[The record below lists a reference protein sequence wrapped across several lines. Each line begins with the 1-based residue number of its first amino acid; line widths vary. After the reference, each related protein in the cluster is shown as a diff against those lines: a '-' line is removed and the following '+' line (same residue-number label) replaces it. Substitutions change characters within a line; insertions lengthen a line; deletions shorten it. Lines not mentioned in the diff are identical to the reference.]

1 MKLLLI
7 ASLLCLAGCQH
18 GPQSRV
24 ADAAPICLR
33 SYDIF
38 RTDIPDDSTILFIMN
53 DRTVYKNTL
62 PFPCTGLRLDTRGFT
77 YEPTNPATDE
87 ICSNLVTI
95 RLNTDQNVCAL
106 GAFTRLPGKGH
117 L

>member
-1 MKLLLI
+1 MKHCPLL
-7 ASLLCLAGCQH
+7 ALLCLAACQH

-24 ADAAPICLR
+24 ASAPPICIR

-38 RTDIPDDSTILFIMN
+38 RTDIPDDSTILFIMR

-62 PFPCTGLRLDTRGFT
+62 PFACGGLRLDTRGFT
-77 YEPTNPATDE
+77 YEPTDPATDE

-95 RLNTDQNVCAL
+95 RTNTAGNSCQL
-106 GAFTRLPGKGH
+106 GAFSQLPGKGR

>member
-7 ASLLCLAGCQH
+7 AALLGLAACQH
-18 GPQSRV
+18 SSQPRAAS
-24 ADAAPICLR
+24 AAPICIR

-38 RTDIPDDSTILFIMN
+38 RTDIPDDSTILFILR

-62 PFPCTGLRLDTRGFT
+62 PFACTGLRLDTRGFT
-77 YEPTNPATDE
+77 YEPTDPATDE

-95 RLNTDQNVCAL
+95 RTNTTHNVCEL
-106 GAFTRLPGKGH
+106 GAFTRLAGKGA

>member
-1 MKLLLI
+1 MKPYFLLALP
-7 ASLLCLAGCQH
+7 CLAACQH

-24 ADAAPICLR
+24 ASAPPVCIR
-33 SYDIF
+33 SYDIV
-38 RTDIPDDSTILFIMN
+38 RTDIPDDSTILFVMR
-53 DRTVYKNTL
+53 DRTVYKNSL
-62 PFPCTGLRLDTRGFT
+62 PFVCGGLRLDTRGFT

-95 RLNTDQNVCAL
+95 RTNTTGSVCEL
-106 GAFTRLPGKGH
+106 GAFARLPGKGR

>member
-24 ADAAPICLR
+24 ASAPPICLR

-38 RTDIPDDSTILFIMN
+38 RTDIPDDKTILFTML
-53 DRTVYKNTL
+53 DHTVYKNTL
-62 PFPCTGLRLDTRGFT
+62 PFACTGLRSDTRGFT
-77 YEPTNPATDE
+77 YEPTNPSTDE

-95 RLNTDQNVCAL
+95 RTNTTQNVCEL
-106 GAFTRLPGKGH
+106 GDFTQISGRRH
-117 L
+117 

>member
-7 ASLLCLAGCQH
+7 APLLGLAACQH
-18 GPQSRV
+18 GPRSGT
-24 ADAAPICLR
+24 AAAPPICLR
-33 SYDIF
+33 SYQID
-38 RTDIPDDSTILFIMN
+38 RTDIPDDSTILFTML

-62 PFPCTGLRLDTRGFT
+62 PFSCSGLRLDTRGFT
-77 YEPTNPATDE
+77 YQPTNPATDE

-95 RLNTDQNVCAL
+95 VTNTTHNVCEL
-106 GAFTRLPGKGH
+106 GAFTQLPGKGH